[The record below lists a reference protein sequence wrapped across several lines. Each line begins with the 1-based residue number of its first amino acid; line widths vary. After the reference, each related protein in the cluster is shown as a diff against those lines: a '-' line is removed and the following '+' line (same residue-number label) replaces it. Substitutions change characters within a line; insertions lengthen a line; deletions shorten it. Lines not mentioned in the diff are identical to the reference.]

1 MKSRL
6 NDLYRGIVETV
17 NEMIPEQWDKFYFY
31 AQISEDGGGT
41 YFFYK
46 PSFNSD
52 GYIYSLEIPFKYQI
66 DEKSFKV
73 NKRKLF
79 SLADEMREVFKS
91 EEQELWYSFTMSLES
106 SGKFKLHYDYT
117 NWFNT
122 EYSFSDQ
129 MIIWKNKY
137 LGEVPEDENNKALIE
152 KYLSEYPNN
161 PI

>member
-1 MKSRL
+1 MEKKL
-6 NDLYRGIVETV
+6 NELYRTIAETV
-17 NEMIPEQWDKFYFY
+17 NKMIPENWEKLYFY

-41 YFFYK
+41 YFFYQ
-46 PSFNSD
+46 PSSNPDMS
-52 GYIYSLEIPFKYQI
+52 IYSLEIPFKYQV
-66 DEKSFKV
+66 DEKSFKI

-79 SLADEMREVFKS
+79 AKAEEMREVFKS
-91 EEQELWYSFTMSLES
+91 ESQELWYSFTLILDKT
-106 SGKFKLHYDYT
+106 GKLNIHFDYT

-137 LGEVPEDENNKALIE
+137 LGEVPSDEKDKDLIK
-152 KYLSEYPNN
+152 KYHNEFPDN